1 MNKIYYIND
10 LGYSNGYHN
19 FDNHRLPQAYMDT
32 FPWYSVRW
40 DSIYQEIKGDN
51 NIIIIQTPTNNELQC
66 LNIIDHLCNNNKVF
80 INQES
85 SIFDWF
91 DWPAEEQQLYIKI
104 LSKAK
109 AFLYHSEHDKDV
121 MKVFI
126 DTFIRYPGCINF
138 SVSAGRSFNQG
149 EYVLIPNP
157 IKRYQRGMIT
167 HKIVSDTI
175 PDIKTYSMYY
185 RYPEQKYNL
194 SFPDKYEIGN
204 IEVLPRMTFDEWI
217 GVISGTKFGVDIHR
231 EFSGGNVSLE
241 FGALGVPLIGNILL
255 DTQRDIFPDISFY
268 YTDYENIKKSIILL
282 ANDKDFYE
290 EVSAKALKNTQELY
304 NSTKIVEDFKNE
316 FNKLTRE

>member
-1 MNKIYYIND
+1 MHYKIYYIND
-10 LGYSNGYHN
+10 LGYPNGYHN
-19 FDNHRLPQAYMDT
+19 FDNHRLPQAYMELY
-32 FPWYSVRW
+32 PWYSIRW
-40 DSIYQEIKGDN
+40 DSVHEIEGDN
-51 NIIIIQTPTNNELQC
+51 NIIIIQTPTNNELKC
-66 LNIIDHLCNNNKVF
+66 LQIIDKLVDKNKVF

-109 AFLYHSEHDKDV
+109 AFLYHNEHDKEV

-126 DTFIRYPGCINF
+126 DRFIKYPGCINF
-138 SVSAGRSFNQG
+138 SVSTPRSFDKG

-175 PDIKTYSMYY
+175 PDIITYSMHYQH
-185 RYPEQKYNL
+185 PEQKYNL
-194 SFPDKYEIGN
+194 AFPDRYQIGN
-204 IEVLPRMTFDEWI
+204 IQLLPRMTFDQWVEI
-217 GVISGTKFGVDIHR
+217 ISGSKFGVDIHR

-255 DTQRDIFPDISFY
+255 DTQRDIFPDLSF
-268 YTDYENIKKSIILL
+268 DYKNYEGIKKAIIML
-282 ANDKDFYE
+282 NKDRDFYE
-290 EVSAKALKNTQELY
+290 EISNKAVKNTTEIY
-304 NSTKIVEDFKNE
+304 NSRVVVQEFKNE
-316 FNKLTRE
+316 FIKFI

>member
-1 MNKIYYIND
+1 MKVYYIND
-10 LGYSNGYHN
+10 LGYPNGYHT
-19 FDNHRLPQAYMDT
+19 FDNHRLPQAYIEL

-40 DSIYQEIKGDN
+40 DSVDEIQGEN
-51 NIIIIQTPTNNELQC
+51 NIIIIQTPTNNELKC
-66 LNIIDHLCNNNKVF
+66 LQIIDKLCNNNKVF

-109 AFLYHSEHDKDV
+109 AFLYHNEHDKEV

-126 DTFIRYPGCINF
+126 DRFIKYPGCINF
-138 SVSAGRSFNQG
+138 SVSAGRSFDQG

-175 PDIKTYSMYY
+175 PDIKIYSMHY
-185 RYPEQKYNL
+185 RHPEQKYNL
-194 SFPDKYEIGN
+194 SFPDKYEIGD

-217 GVISGTKFGVDIHR
+217 GVISGSKFGVDIHR

-241 FGALGVPLIGNILL
+241 FGALGVPLVGNILL
-255 DTQRDIFPDISFY
+255 DTQRDIFPDLSFEY
-268 YTDYENIKKSIILL
+268 KDYENIKRVIKLL
-282 ANDKDFYE
+282 SADKDFYA
-290 EVSAKALKNTQELY
+290 EVSNKAIKNTTELY
-304 NSTKIVEDFKNE
+304 NSRAVVQEFKNE
-316 FNKLTRE
+316 FIKFI